1 MKYAIMVYETSAD
14 FAKRNDPQQAQAYW
28 GAYAAYSKALS
39 DAGIARGGAG
49 LLPPSTAVT
58 LRLRGDK
65 RTVQDGPFAETKE
78 MLGGMFLIEVA
89 DQETALEW
97 AARCP
102 SASTGSVELRAEL
115 PPIPQA

>member
-1 MKYAIMVYETSAD
+1 MKFAIMVYETAAD

-28 GAYAAYSKALS
+28 GAYAAYSKALT

-49 LLPPSTAVT
+49 LLPPSAAVT
-58 LRLRGDK
+58 VRLRGEK

-78 MLGGMFLIEVA
+78 MLGGIFLIEVA

-102 SASTGSVELRAEL
+102 AAATGAVELRAEL
-115 PPIPQA
+115 PPIPQN

>member
-1 MKYAIMVYETSAD
+1 MKFAIMVYETAAEI
-14 FAKRNDPQQAQAYW
+14 AKRNDPNHAQAYW
-28 GAYAAYSKALS
+28 GAYAAYSKALT

-49 LLPPSTAVT
+49 LMPPSTAVT

-78 MLGGMFLIEVA
+78 MLGGMFLIEVP

-102 SASTGSVELRAEL
+102 SASTGAVELRAEL
-115 PPIPQA
+115 PPVPQG